1 MSKHI
6 SNKRKFINMY
16 SVIFLIILLLSFF
29 FISITA
35 FNLGMPHILLST
47 LIVSILAYAPILVII
62 KVVNHIWRK
71 HGENLQ

>member
-16 SVIFLIILLLSFF
+16 SVTFLIILLLSFF

-35 FNLGMPHILLST
+35 FNFGMPRILLST
-47 LIVSILAYAPILVII
+47 LIVSILAFAPILIII
-62 KVVNHIWRK
+62 KIINYIRIK
-71 HGENLQ
+71 QSKEL